1 MRIDTVQRNNG
12 VNGRG
17 PAGRD
22 QGGAVFNPTGAE
34 APARAAT
41 TAPAAAAASLDY
53 LLALQG
59 VEDPLHGRKKKV
71 IMLART
77 LLDELEEVK
86 ADLLAG
92 QVSPERLN
100 NLMAM
105 VAQARE
111 RSEPGLDGLLDDI
124 DLRVRV
130 ELAKLGLFPAF

>member
-17 PAGRD
+17 STGRD
-22 QGGAVFNPTGAE
+22 QGGGVFSPVGAE
-34 APARAAT
+34 APARAAAS
-41 TAPAAAAASLDY
+41 APVAAAAPLDY

-59 VEDPLHGRKKKV
+59 VEDPLRGRKKKV

-92 QVSPERLN
+92 QVSAERLN

-105 VAQARE
+105 VAHARE

-130 ELAKLGLFPAF
+130 ELAKLGLYPA

>member
-1 MRIDTVQRNNG
+1 LRIDTVSRNNG

-22 QGGAVFNPTGAE
+22 QGGAVFNPIGAE
-34 APARAAT
+34 TPAKVATAAPL
-41 TAPAAAAASLDY
+41 AAAAPLDY

-130 ELAKLGLFPAF
+130 ELAKLGLYPA

>member
-1 MRIDTVQRNNG
+1 LRIDNVQRNNG
-12 VNGRG
+12 INGRG

-22 QGGAVFNPTGAE
+22 QGGAVFTPAGAE
-34 APARAAT
+34 TPVKVAT
-41 TAPAAAAASLDY
+41 TAPSSATASLDY

-71 IMLART
+71 LMLAAT

-92 QVSPERLN
+92 QVGPDRLN
-100 NLMAM
+100 RLMDM
-105 VAQARE
+105 VARARE
-111 RSEPGLDGLLDDI
+111 RSEPALDSLLDDI

-130 ELAKLGLFPAF
+130 ELAKLGLYPAP

>member
-1 MRIDTVQRNNG
+1 MRIDTVPRNNG

-17 PAGRD
+17 STGRD
-22 QGGAVFNPTGAE
+22 QGGAVFNPAGAE
-34 APARAAT
+34 APTRAAT
-41 TAPAAAAASLDY
+41 TAPAAASAPLDY

-100 NLMAM
+100 HLMGM

-130 ELAKLGLFPAF
+130 ELAKLGLYPAF

>member
-1 MRIDTVQRNNG
+1 LRIDTLRQNNS

-17 PAGRD
+17 PTGRD
-22 QGGAVFNPTGAE
+22 QGGAVFNPAGAE

-41 TAPAAAAASLDY
+41 AAPVAAAAPLDY

-71 IMLART
+71 LMLART

-86 ADLLAG
+86 GDLLAG
-92 QVSPERLN
+92 QVSPDRLN
-100 NLMAM
+100 NLMVM

-111 RSEPGLDGLLDDI
+111 RSEPGLDSLLDDI

-130 ELAKLGLFPAF
+130 ELAKLGLYPD